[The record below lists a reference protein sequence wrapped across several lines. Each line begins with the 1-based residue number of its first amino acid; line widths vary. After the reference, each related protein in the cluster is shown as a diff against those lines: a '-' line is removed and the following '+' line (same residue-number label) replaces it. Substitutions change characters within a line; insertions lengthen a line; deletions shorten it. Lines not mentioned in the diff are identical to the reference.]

1 MAYLI
6 KNQVFFNNSWHELN
20 NFTYGKAFYPVEVSE
35 KLSEELD
42 SGELK
47 FYTDSRENDGK
58 EMLYPQMTMFS
69 IEIDM
74 GTDRA
79 RKFYFYGTDTA
90 EKLNPYLWKH
100 RVLLAEP
107 TKDLEGVILDGL
119 GFAQPEDNSQRMTLY
134 DIVQRLL
141 ACTPLRIQGQPQK
154 YTLISESEAP
164 EIIDILKAQTTEEK
178 LLPEFFWS
186 SQTTLKEALCD
197 IGAYCNLYPR
207 LTLNPATNTYT
218 VVTFDEVNKV
228 REFLETIGGV
238 TEISFQDNEQYVSA
252 LETNA
257 QNVLSKS
264 SDTNTIV
271 YPSPAGW
278 VTPRTEE
285 VRLTTNNAEI
295 ELPFNINK
303 VKKVYLCGEK
313 LFFTLATNGDR
324 TWYKGDTDEG
334 YFPTDENIPF
344 SECYDAKT
352 GEKWDMALDIT
363 YLVKEKSE
371 FNTINAVIDD
381 SEDSSNVLRTINKAN
396 TIYYEKGTN
405 KIFFGNV
412 AEKYLSAK
420 TPNIVNLLLKYITD
434 FNNRAKTALDGG
446 EGNSDFERKLYTYRN
461 DGSIKIYTSNGT
473 AIYYVKS
480 NILSLF
486 EDPRGIKFRIEYEPL
501 DTSAKFRVSK
511 SLPMDK
517 PFIQNYNQRAEINSA
532 EALGRNMKG
541 TVNKMGVPTKNHLLI
556 EQDLSKVPRVG
567 DAYEKDGRTYIVS
580 QVDYDCFSLYGMG
593 VNLTLSQDWNM
604 LSQYVGIDRRFRWEQ
619 IYNKPVERNL
629 FYQDYLVIVPYESE
643 NTGESIYLSD
653 ITKATDVLK
662 IAYEENTNVNNCYFY
677 RGMKIA
683 GYPDSLEGVVLSASS
698 YATGGSMIFTAKTQ
712 DNLSAGKA
720 MQDDQYCIDYYY
732 CDADGTLDGNK
743 IKPDGS
749 YTLSGQHSKCM
760 DIRLT
765 TGIDAATLA
774 PDKLPEY
781 STAKKLNATAGTVGY
796 NEFYIDKNNSEQLN
810 FVYELSWVSPCPYLV
825 IGEKLAANNPL
836 VRQWTENRILW
847 FIPLKK
853 RLPQG
858 AVKVTEGYRLSQ
870 YLQTS
875 DDFRCFEVT
884 KENSEQIRL
893 MIRRSGLL
901 SSAVGWAITDETYSL
916 LLACNDKTKTDFKII
931 TSHEYHGKPWKI

>member
-1 MAYLI
+1 M
-6 KNQVFFNNSWHELN
+6 
-20 NFTYGKAFYPVEVSE
+20 EVSE

-47 FYTDSRENDGK
+47 FYTDSRHNDGK
-58 EMLYPQMTMFS
+58 EMLYPQKTMFS
-69 IEIDM
+69 IEIDT

-164 EIIDILKAQTTEEK
+164 EIIAILKAQTVEEK

-207 LTLNPATNTYT
+207 LTLNPSTNAYT
-218 VVTFDEVNKV
+218 VITFDEVNKV
-228 REFLETIGGV
+228 REFLEGMGYV
-238 TEISFQDNEQYVSA
+238 AEMVSQNEEQYVSE

-257 QNVLSKS
+257 KNVISRS

-271 YPSPAGW
+271 YPSPTGW
-278 VTPRTEE
+278 VTPRTNE
-285 VRLTTNNAEI
+285 VRMTADNAEI

-303 VKKVYLCGEK
+303 ITKI
-313 LFFTLATNGDR
+313 LF
-324 TWYKGDTDEG
+324 K
-334 YFPTDENIPF
+334 PTDDCKFGTCKIKVIGSGGE
-344 SECYDAKT
+344 SHLTYDVYARYIIDGKGYRVNAFDISYWVVEKT
-352 GEKWDMALDIT
+352 EFDALKVVASNKRDYT
-363 YLVKEKSE
+363 EGKNQS
-371 FNTINAVIDD
+371 NTLFYI
-381 SEDSSNVLRTINKAN
+381 
-396 TIYYEKGTN
+396 KGNN
-405 KIFFGNV
+405 KISFGKDIKKWLGFEITNAQALFESV
-412 AEKYLSAK
+412 IEALGLSSG
-420 TPNIVNLLLKYITD
+420 NFSGLYYI
-434 FNNRAKTALDGG
+434 
-446 EGNSDFERKLYTYRN
+446 Y
-461 DGSIKIYTSNGT
+461 NGT
-473 AIYYVKS
+473 EYNVGTLPTPPTSTRFEWEGVTFNPFVGNTFLKS
-480 NILSLF
+480 Q
-486 EDPRGIKFRIEYEPL
+486 FRIEYEPL

-517 PFIQNYNQRAEINSA
+517 PFIQNYDQRAEINSA

-580 QVDYDCFSLYGMG
+580 QIDYDCFSLYGMG

-643 NTGESIYLSD
+643 NTGESIYLFA
-653 ITKATDVLK
+653 IPTVMGVLQC
-662 IAYEENTNVNNCYFY
+662 AYEENTNVNNCYFY

-720 MQDDQYCIDYYY
+720 MQDNQYCIDYYY

-749 YTLSGQHSKCM
+749 YALSGQHSKCM

-810 FVYELSWVSPCPYLV
+810 FIYELSWVSPCPYLV

-836 VRQWTENRILW
+836 IRQWNENRKFRLV
-847 FIPLKK
+847 FLSK

-858 AVKVTEGYRLSQ
+858 TVKVTDSYIYGEYPIINDAGREKYYSLNMENAANGTTICRLKIKE
-870 YLQTS
+870 LITS
-875 DDFRCFEVT
+875 SW
-884 KENSEQIRL
+884 ENVEQV
-893 MIRRSGLL
+893 
-901 SSAVGWAITDETYSL
+901 VGWAITDETHGL

>member
-20 NFTYGKAFYPVEVSE
+20 NFTYGKAFYPVEVSA

-58 EMLYPQMTMFS
+58 EMLYPQKTMFS
-69 IEIDM
+69 IEIDT

-100 RVLLAEP
+100 RVLLVEP

-164 EIIDILKAQTTEEK
+164 EIIAILKAQTIEEK

-218 VVTFDEVNKV
+218 VITFDEINKV
-228 REFLETIGGV
+228 REFLEGMGYV
-238 TEISFQDNEQYVSA
+238 AEMVSQNEEQYVSE

-257 QNVLSKS
+257 QNVISKS

-271 YPSPAGW
+271 YPSPTGW
-278 VTPRTEE
+278 VTPRTDE
-285 VRLTTNNAEI
+285 VRLTGDNAEI
-295 ELPFNINK
+295 ALPFNINK
-303 VKKVYLCGEK
+303 IVKVLVPSDCLQVVQYDSNGHMLGQWVNFSKVYNSQGE
-313 LFFTLATNGDR
+313 R
-324 TWYKGDTDEG
+324 IEY
-334 YFPTDENIPF
+334 I
-344 SECYDAKT
+344 
-352 GEKWDMALDIT
+352 DIT
-363 YLVKEKSE
+363 EQVFEKVQYE
-371 FNTINAVIDD
+371 TLPVTYMGDATQETKNNTF
-381 SEDSSNVLRTINKAN
+381 
-396 TIYYEKGTN
+396 YYKKGTN
-405 KIFFGNV
+405 KINLGGRIKNFVGFSEFNTYGLIKRIV
-412 AEKYLSAK
+412 AKLQEDHSQYYGCYYEEEYPTSDPK
-420 TPNIVNLLLKYITD
+420 TIIDQYTD
-434 FNNRAKTALDGG
+434 FDV
-446 EGNSDFERKLYTYRN
+446 SDTFPANE
-461 DGSIKIYTSNGT
+461 
-473 AIYYVKS
+473 
-480 NILSLF
+480 
-486 EDPRGIKFRIEYEPL
+486 PRLIKFRIEYEPL

-517 PFIQNYNQRAEINSA
+517 PFIQSYNQRAEINSA

-604 LSQYVGIDRRFRWEQ
+604 LSQYVGIDRRLRWEQ

>member
-6 KNQVFFNNSWHELN
+6 KNQVFFNGSWHELN

-58 EMLYPQMTMFS
+58 EMLYPQKTMFS
-69 IEIDM
+69 IEIDT

-100 RVLLAEP
+100 RVLLVEP

-119 GFAQPEDNSQRMTLY
+119 GFAQPEDNSKRMTLY

-154 YTLISESEAP
+154 YTLISESEGP
-164 EIIDILKAQTTEEK
+164 EIIAILKAQTIGEK

-207 LTLNPATNTYT
+207 LTLNPTTNAYT
-218 VVTFDEVNKV
+218 VITFDEVNKV
-228 REFLETIGGV
+228 REFLEGMGYV
-238 TEISFQDNEQYVSA
+238 AEMVSQNEEQYVSE

-257 QNVLSKS
+257 QNVISRS

-271 YPSPAGW
+271 YPSPTGW
-278 VTPRTEE
+278 ITPRTNE
-285 VRLTTNNAEI
+285 VKRSDENCELH
-295 ELPFNINK
+295 LPFNINK
-303 VKKVYLCGEK
+303 ITKVLFKPNGEC
-313 LFFTLATNGDR
+313 R
-324 TWYKGDTDEG
+324 Y
-334 YFPTDENIPF
+334 
-344 SECYDAKT
+344 
-352 GEKWDMALDIT
+352 
-363 YLVKEKSE
+363 
-371 FNTINAVIDD
+371 
-381 SEDSSNVLRTINKAN
+381 
-396 TIYYEKGTN
+396 GT
-405 KIFFGNV
+405 
-412 AEKYLSAK
+412 
-420 TPNIVNLLLKYITD
+420 
-434 FNNRAKTALDGG
+434 
-446 EGNSDFERKLYTYRN
+446 
-461 DGSIKIYTSNGT
+461 GSIKITGEGGSSPTPVDIYARYIIDSNGNFIDSFDISAWVVEKNEFDT
-473 AIYYVKS
+473 LKVVSSRDYTEGKNQSNTLYYIKG
-480 NILSLF
+480 NNKIDFGKDIKRWLGF
-486 EDPRGIKFRIEYEPL
+486 EITNAQALLDSVLEALNLTSQSFGGLYYEWNGKLYDVGTLPPAPTSARYEWGGTNFSPLIGNTFLQSQFRIEYEPL

-556 EQDLSKVPRVG
+556 EQDLSKVPHVG

-580 QVDYDCFSLYGMG
+580 QIDYDCFSLYGMG

-781 STAKKLNATAGTVGY
+781 STAKKLNVTAGTVGY

-836 VRQWTENRILW
+836 VREWTENRKLL

-858 AVKVTEGYRLSQ
+858 TVKVTEGYRNNEYAQ
-870 YLQTS
+870 NS
-875 DDFRCFEVT
+875 DEYGYFKIT
-884 KENSEQIRL
+884 KETPNLVRL
-893 MIRRSGLL
+893 TIQSPDVL
-901 SSAVGWAITDETYSL
+901 SSAVGWAITDENYGL
-916 LLACNDKTKTDFKII
+916 LLASNDKTKRDFKII
-931 TSHEYHGKPWKI
+931 ASHEYHGKSWKI

>member
-47 FYTDSRENDGK
+47 FYTDSRHNDGK
-58 EMLYPQMTMFS
+58 EMLYPQKTMFS
-69 IEIDM
+69 IEIDT

-100 RVLLAEP
+100 RVLLVEP

-119 GFAQPEDNSQRMTLY
+119 GFAQPEDNSKRMTLY

-164 EIIDILKAQTTEEK
+164 EIIAILKAQTIEEK

-207 LTLNPATNTYT
+207 LTLNPTTNAYT
-218 VVTFDEVNKV
+218 VITFDEVNKV
-228 REFLETIGGV
+228 REFLEGMGYV
-238 TEISFQDNEQYVSA
+238 AEMVSQNEEQYVSE

-257 QNVLSKS
+257 QNVISRS

-271 YPSPAGW
+271 YPSPTGW
-278 VTPRTEE
+278 ITPRTDE
-285 VRLTTNNAEI
+285 VRLTGDNAEL

-303 VKKVYLCGEK
+303 ITKISLCAEGKHYLYFDSEHWTEDGVTEHFPYLTDAVSFEDIYEEK
-313 LFFTLATNGDR
+313 SG
-324 TWYKGDTDEG
+324 K
-334 YFPTDENIPF
+334 
-344 SECYDAKT
+344 
-352 GEKWDMALDIT
+352 KWDCALDIT
-363 YLVKEKSE
+363 KFVKEKSE
-371 FNTINAVIDD
+371 FDTLDMVKAENL
-381 SEDSSNVLRTINKAN
+381 SKTINKCN
-396 TIYYEKGTN
+396 VFYYEKGSN
-405 KIFFGNV
+405 KINFGNTV
-412 AEKYLSAK
+412 SDYWGVS
-420 TPNIVNLLLKYITD
+420 TPNIYNVIDKFIED
-434 FNNRAKTALDGG
+434 FNAEANKD
-446 EGNSDFERKLYTYRN
+446 NNPYFMKLYC
-461 DGSIKIYTSNGT
+461 ITSEGT
-473 AIYYVKS
+473 KLYVSDNTTITGAKS
-480 NILSLF
+480 SYPI
-486 EDPRGIKFRIEYEPL
+486 DPRGIKFRIEYEPL

-556 EQDLSKVPRVG
+556 EQNLSKVPHVG

-580 QVDYDCFSLYGMG
+580 QIDYDCFSLYGMG

-643 NTGESIYLSD
+643 NTGESIYLFD
-653 ITKATDVLK
+653 ITRATDVLK

-732 CDADGTLDGNK
+732 CDADGTLDGNR

-781 STAKKLNATAGTVGY
+781 STAKKLNVTAGTVGY

-836 VRQWTENRILW
+836 VRQWTEDRKLL

-858 AVKVTEGYRLSQ
+858 TVKVTEGYRLSE

-931 TSHEYHGKPWKI
+931 ASHEYHGKTWFESGVIL